1 MKNQPPLKT
10 LARRL
15 QNAAAS
21 RNERKGPNMLAI
33 KTHHV
38 VAAFFIGVTALS
50 TGLLALAIAL
60 ASTGGA
66 P

>member
-1 MKNQPPLKT
+1 
-10 LARRL
+10 
-15 QNAAAS
+15 
-21 RNERKGPNMLAI
+21 MLAI